1 MWNVASLKQNKNKKQ
16 QKKIK
21 GEFLT
26 KFSAKTRAGKE
37 KMGRKWG
44 RGTEPGLILP
54 NVTNSWFLAGS
65 EVWVTVPRAK
75 PLNLPLTT
83 KEETSAGH
91 HLCRYCPISHMD
103 PFREWLCVESRVQRK
118 RQAHLEA

>member
-1 MWNVASLKQNKNKKQ
+1 MECSLIKAKQKQ
-16 QKKIK
+16 KTTKKIK

-91 HLCRYCPISHMD
+91 HLCRYCPISHMTWI
-103 PFREWLCVESRVQRK
+103 PSGNGYVWNPESRGSVK
-118 RQAHLEA
+118 LI